1 MSLYV
6 LESLMR
12 FLLPMTLFATAL
24 AAGAAPLMMNSDVD
38 DPIAAAI
45 SHSDRLQS
53 DLARDA
59 NRQPARVLDF
69 FDIKRGM
76 KVADLMAGDGYYTEI
91 LSRAVGAKGKVYCQN
106 TAIPLRVFA
115 DKPLTARL
123 EDQRLANVV
132 RLDTE
137 FDDAGLPTDLD
148 AAILV
153 RFYHDF
159 GWQEVDRKA
168 FNELVFASLKPG
180 GVFGVVDHHAKDG
193 AGISEGK
200 RLHRV
205 EASMVREEIEAAGFV
220 FEAESYVLINP
231 VDALDWNIF
240 SREHTGRD
248 TTSRFVY
255 LFRKPLKVVETS
267 E

>member
-1 MSLYV
+1 
-6 LESLMR
+6 MR
-12 FLLPMTLFATAL
+12 FSLPITVL
-24 AAGAAPLMMNSDVD
+24 ASAVCVGAAPLLLPSSID

-45 SHSDRLQS
+45 SHPQRLKS

-59 NRQPARVLDF
+59 NRQPARILDF

-91 LSRAVGAKGKVYCQN
+91 LSRAVGEEGVVICQN

-115 DKPLTARL
+115 EKPLTARL
-123 EDQRLANVV
+123 NENRLPNVKRMDAEFEDLVLPE
-132 RLDTE
+132 LDV
-137 FDDAGLPTDLD
+137 
-148 AAILV
+148 AILI

-168 FNELVFASLKPG
+168 FNELVFHSIKPG
-180 GVFGVVDHHAKDG
+180 GIFGVVDHHAKKD
-193 AGISEGK
+193 AAITEGQ

-205 EASMVREEIEAAGFV
+205 EAAMVRKEIEAAGFV
-220 FEAESYVLINP
+220 FEAESYVLNNP
-231 VDALDWNIF
+231 DDTLDWNIF
-240 SREHTGRD
+240 SREHSGRD

-255 LFRKPLKVVETS
+255 LFRKPLTATPTTQDH
-267 E
+267 